1 MSSVARSQE
10 ACLEFH
16 RAVVELR
23 AARGLGQSQ
32 VAVLERKSV
41 VERKYRALEV
51 SLEEMHADLCSIE
64 LQALEIMDVVRSG
77 VSS

>member
-23 AARGLGQSQ
+23 AAREAGHGEPG
-32 VAVLERKSV
+32 ERVWLSI

-64 LQALEIMDVVRSG
+64 LQALEIMDVVRAG
-77 VSS
+77 ASS